1 MGAGTVT
8 GIVSQPL
15 NDVGLC
21 SHRTGDDSPFT
32 FFCRDRTFSGDDEV
46 LSIMKINVIVMT
58 VNDGFRQGEV
68 LEGSTHLFHH

>member
-15 NDVGLC
+15 NDVGLR
-21 SHRTGDDSPFT
+21 SHRTGDDSPFI
-32 FFCRDRTFSGDDEV
+32 FFCRDRTFSGNDEV
-46 LSIMKINVIVMT
+46 LSIMKIDVIVMT

-68 LEGSTHLFHH
+68 LEGSAHLLHH